1 MVLYH
6 PDNALIG
13 MELAESLG
21 LADWAYA
28 SRYLPRDEVWVT
40 EEPQVIARYE
50 SLLATQREI
59 IPDKATT

>member
-6 PDNALIG
+6 PDNALVG
-13 MELAESLG
+13 MELAEHLG

-40 EEPQVIARYE
+40 QEPQVIARYE
-50 SLLATQREI
+50 ALLETQR
-59 IPDKATT
+59 DFSAKAAIK